1 MNLNWK
7 VIGIKLIISTIVVFS
22 IFGIFYHANIMN
34 LIVVSILTAGVSY
47 FVVDQ
52 YILPRTNNLMATL
65 ADFVLA
71 FATLAVLGSFLIVTD
86 MPVILASL
94 FAAFFLALTE
104 PLLHAYIQDGE
115 EKERD
120 NMRYVPGRNLQTE
133 FAEETDEET
142 LLRKKDPRR
151 DQTD

>member
-1 MNLNWK
+1 
-7 VIGIKLIISTIVVFS
+7 
-22 IFGIFYHANIMN
+22 
-34 LIVVSILTAGVSY
+34 
-47 FVVDQ
+47 
-52 YILPRTNNLMATL
+52 MATL